1 MQLQSAL
8 GELWFLSDL
17 NAHELEKLSQIC
29 EWKSYIKNE
38 KIFDQNDAGDALY
51 ILVEGRVVIERR
63 LKGYRPAIPKQL
75 VTVKKGQ
82 PFGEM
87 AFIEHRE
94 RSATARAKGHVNVIY
109 IEAERYFGLIRKE
122 PELGLKIMTSL
133 ATVLA
138 RRLRRT
144 NDQWLSTMTQG
155 SWLLHMEYQE

>member
-8 GELWFLSDL
+8 KELWFLSNLDVK
-17 NAHELEKLSQIC
+17 ELETLARIC
-29 EWKSYIKNE
+29 EWKSFLKNE
-38 KIFDQNDAGDALY
+38 KIFDQNDRGDALF

-63 LKGYRPAIPKQL
+63 PRGYKPAIPKQL

-94 RSATARAKGHVNVIY
+94 RSATARAKGHVKVIY
-109 IEAERYFGLIRKE
+109 IDAKKYFDLIEKE
-122 PELGLKIMTSL
+122 PVLGLKMMTSL
-133 ATVLA
+133 AKVLG

-144 NDQWLSTMTQG
+144 NDQWLSTMTQA

>member
-8 GELWFLSDL
+8 KDLWFFSSLDVD
-17 NAHELEKLSQIC
+17 ELEKLSRIC
-29 EWKSYIKNE
+29 EWKTFIKNE
-38 KIFDQNDAGDALY
+38 KIFDQNDTGDSLF

-63 LKGYRPAIPKQL
+63 LRGYKPAIPKQL

-87 AFIEHRE
+87 AFIENRE
-94 RSATARAKGHVNVIY
+94 RSATARAKGHVKVICIY
-109 IEAERYFGLIRKE
+109 ANKFFNLIEKE
-122 PELGLKIMTSL
+122 PVLGLKMMTLL
-133 ATVLA
+133 ARVLG

-144 NDQWLSTMTQG
+144 NDQWLSTMTQA